1 MARVIRIPNAA
12 GHQRLKNAL
21 SLAKAKSVKVG
32 WFESARYENGT
43 PIAYVASIQELGYA
57 AGGIP
62 PRSFMRT
69 TVAEKGQA
77 GGEWSA
83 FAGRGA
89 RAVIDGNSPPEYMM
103 EMIGQKA
110 SGDIAKKI
118 ASITTP
124 PLKAATVRA
133 RERRYA
139 RPKKHSKLEMSFGGA
154 VGFGIFKPL
163 VDTGQ
168 MVGSVTYVVEG

>member
-21 SLAKAKSVKVG
+21 ALVKAKSAKVG
-32 WFESARYENGT
+32 WFESARYENGM
-43 PIAYVASIQELGYA
+43 PIAYVAAIQEFGYA

-69 TVAEKGQA
+69 TAAEKGRP
-77 GGEWSA
+77 GGEWSV
-83 FAGRGA
+83 FAERGA
-89 RAVIDGNSPPEYMM
+89 RAVLAGNSPPEFMM
-103 EMIGQKA
+103 DMIGQKA

-124 PLKAATVRA
+124 PLKASTVRA

-139 RPKKHSKLEMSFGGA
+139 RPQKHSKLEMSFGGA

-168 MVGSVTYVVEG
+168 MVNSVTYVVEG